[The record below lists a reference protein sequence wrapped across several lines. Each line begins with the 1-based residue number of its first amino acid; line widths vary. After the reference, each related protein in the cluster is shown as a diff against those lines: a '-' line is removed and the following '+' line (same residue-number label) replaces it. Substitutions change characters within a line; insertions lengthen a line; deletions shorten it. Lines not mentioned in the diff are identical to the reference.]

1 LPADATHEVVVVVL
15 IEVVHDAIVEV
26 HDVGVD
32 AIVLGRRPIE
42 VGLSVGIP
50 TGGAAVS
57 TAGIYAELIKYTI

>member
-1 LPADATHEVVVVVL
+1 LPADATHIVVVDL
-15 IEVVHDAIVEV
+15 IEVVHVARVEV
-26 HDVGVD
+26 HEAGVE
-32 AIVLGRRPIE
+32 AIGLGRRPIE